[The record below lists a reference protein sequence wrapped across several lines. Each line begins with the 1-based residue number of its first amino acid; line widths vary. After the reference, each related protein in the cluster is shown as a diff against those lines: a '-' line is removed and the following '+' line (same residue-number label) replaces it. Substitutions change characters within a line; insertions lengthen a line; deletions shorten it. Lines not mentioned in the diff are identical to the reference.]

1 MQRRD
6 VDLLRA
12 SEADSWLWELAC
24 MHPSIFY
31 GRVGRGSRGR
41 RKTWSELP
49 DQTAVGVLVGKGDT
63 HRTVIVV
70 RIPEEAG

>member
-1 MQRRD
+1 
-6 VDLLRA
+6 
-12 SEADSWLWELAC
+12 

>member
-1 MQRRD
+1 
-6 VDLLRA
+6 
-12 SEADSWLWELAC
+12 

-31 GRVGRGSRGR
+31 GWVGSRGR
-41 RKTWSELP
+41 RKTWSELL
-49 DQTAVGVLVGKGDT
+49 DQAAVGVLVEKCDT